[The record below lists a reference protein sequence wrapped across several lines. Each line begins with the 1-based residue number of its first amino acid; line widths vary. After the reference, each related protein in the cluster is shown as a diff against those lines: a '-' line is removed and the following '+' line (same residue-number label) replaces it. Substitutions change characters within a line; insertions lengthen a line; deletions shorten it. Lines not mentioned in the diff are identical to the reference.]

1 MNSESK
7 VVAELWD
14 LVRDHIPSPR
24 RLEMAIAFLRAF
36 EEYGFDSRDMI
47 DIMDEDQYLCRA
59 FADLYDVGD
68 EDEEDDE
75 YGD

>member
-1 MNSESK
+1 
-7 VVAELWD
+7 
-14 LVRDHIPSPR
+14 
-24 RLEMAIAFLRAF
+24 MAIAFLRAF